1 MRKGTVVATA
11 LLARSVLAMDLPAP
25 PGGFDWKEVPEIK
38 AAFLVPKG
46 WHFKRETQ
54 ADTLALFI
62 TQEDISDGGSF
73 ATGLTINVF
82 PRSKPGSATEYAQRF
97 IAQMAAEKHADR
109 TWARDAGPLRTFG
122 CLIRDR
128 SKTDTVILHTVMAAN
143 PKTGTL
149 YLFIFE
155 APERTW
161 AAAWAKG
168 ETIMDLLAVDDE
180 V

>member
-1 MRKGTVVATA
+1 MGTVVAA
-11 LLARSVLAMDLPAP
+11 GLLATSVFAMELPAP
-25 PGGFDWKEVPEIK
+25 PAGFDWKEVPEIK

-62 TQEDISDGGSF
+62 TQEDIRESGAF

-82 PRSKPGSATEYAQRF
+82 PRSKPGSATEYAQAF
-97 IAQMAAEKHADR
+97 ITQMATEKHADR

-122 CLIRDR
+122 CLTRDSTR
-128 SKTDTVILHTVMAAN
+128 SGTVILHTLMVAN

-161 AAAWAKG
+161 ADAWAKG
-168 ETIMDLLAVDDE
+168 EKIMDLLAIDDE